1 MPTATAPSPAATP
14 RRGSAAASLR
24 PSGWTANPV
33 PSVMPAT
40 SALNATRQPGVVPVT
55 RPGRTAIETVAAP
68 NTHGAT
74 GATRPRKAGSPAEPT
89 RNPRPEPPATV
100 SGARHSGT
108 STASPTTRCG
118 TYAVTSGAGAH
129 WASSPATTGP
139 SPNPAVRAIAARR
152 APDPGGTEGSAADS
166 SSTQA
171 LPAANAAPLATP
183 ASSRPA

>member
-24 PSGWTANPV
+24 PSGWTADPV

-40 SALNATRQPGVVPVT
+40 SALNATVQPGVVAVT

-74 GATRPRKAGSPAEPT
+74 GATRPRKAGSAAEWT
-89 RNPRPEPPATV
+89 RSPRPDADPGTV

-108 STASPTTRCG
+108 STARTTSRCG
-118 TYAVTSGAGAH
+118 TYAVTRGAGAH
-129 WASSPATTGP
+129 W
-139 SPNPAVRAIAARR
+139 
-152 APDPGGTEGSAADS
+152 
-166 SSTQA
+166 
-171 LPAANAAPLATP
+171 
-183 ASSRPA
+183 